1 MNKDMLKNKIFRWE
15 SGLILILI
23 LEIIIF
29 GILNPKF
36 LQAKVLL
43 GSINDFI
50 SICIISLFVTFVLIT
65 GGMDIQA
72 GSIIGLTSIS
82 LGVLWQDAGLNIWL
96 AVFIGLLI
104 GGICGG
110 ISGFFVAFTGVQAM
124 VVTLGGQFLYSG
136 LALAVINLSSSTA
149 FEGISGYPQSFALI
163 GGGTLLGIPNPVV
176 IFIILAILG
185 YILLHKSKYG
195 RYVFLCGINKNA
207 AEYSG
212 IKRKL
217 VVMSTYILSGVSAS
231 VAGII
236 LTSYLGSARAD
247 LGKELTLPIITA
259 VVLGGTSNLGGRGNI
274 IGTALAAIVIGIMR
288 FGLVMAGLSTQYL
301 DIPIGLLL
309 IIAVASRGIFN
320 NKDLA
325 KRLLKFY

>member
-1 MNKDMLKNKIFRWE
+1 
-15 SGLILILI
+15 
-23 LEIIIF
+23 
-29 GILNPKF
+29 
-36 LQAKVLL
+36 
-43 GSINDFI
+43 
-50 SICIISLFVTFVLIT
+50 
-65 GGMDIQA
+65 MDIQA

-136 LALAVINLSSSTA
+136 LALTVINLSSSTA